1 MPLVQRAVMLVY
13 GRAAAF
19 GLSLVIPVVL
29 VRLLAQDEYGSYQQL
44 VLLYATAQAFLLLG
58 VPHSLSYF
66 FPRLGPGGHAQ
77 LLRQSLALLAMT
89 GLLAIALGLGAQL
102 LLTDHPL
109 QPYLGVLGLYTAL
122 MLLVAP
128 LQNLLV
134 VEGRERASA
143 LSIVGFVVVDIVV
156 MPAAVWLWPDVW
168 GILCGITVAA
178 TIKVAVSLGYAWRRY
193 LKYDGGRPFVR
204 KQLAYGV
211 PVGMLAMVSIINLN
225 IDKYL
230 VGLFFPVGAF
240 AVYYI
245 GALWAPVFSWTT
257 QSVVQVVIPR
267 LSAAHHQGDLAA
279 MQKLRSRMASRM
291 ALVYFPLATLMAI
304 IAQPLIELLFTSAY
318 VGAVPVF
325 TIYLLLLF
333 NRPFSSGEVLM
344 AAGRTRFLF
353 RLALAIGLLNLG
365 LSLLLLTRSE
375 LGLLALPVA
384 TVTVSWISTFAILHS
399 SNREL
404 GVTARVAYSWYTL
417 ATIIAS
423 SMLAG
428 VVAWQAATSFA
439 GATAIAVA
447 IAAYGVSFAI
457 AGHLT
462 GAIGPAE
469 WRLLR
474 SLRPF

>member
-1 MPLVQRAVMLVY
+1 MSLAQRAALLVY

-44 VLLYATAQAFLLLG
+44 VLLYATAQTFLLLG
-58 VPHSLSYF
+58 VPRSLSYF

-77 LLRQSLALLAMT
+77 LLRQSVSLLAMT
-89 GLLAIALGLGAQL
+89 GLLAIVLGLGAQL

-109 QPYLGVLGLYTAL
+109 QPYLGLLGLYTAL

-143 LSIVGFVVVDIVV
+143 LSMVGFVIVDVVV
-156 MPAAVWLWPDVW
+156 MPVAVWLRPDVW
-168 GILCGITVAA
+168 GILWGITVAA
-178 TIKVAVSLGYAWRRY
+178 TIKAAVSLGYAWRRY
-193 LKYDGGRPFVR
+193 LVHSGGRPFVR
-204 KQLAYGV
+204 EQLAYGV
-211 PVGMLAMVSIINLN
+211 PVGMMAMVGILNLN

-245 GALWAPVFSWTT
+245 GALWAPVFNWTT

-267 LSAAHHQGDLAA
+267 LSAAHHKGDLAA
-279 MQKLRSRMASRM
+279 MQRLRSRMASRM

-304 IAQPLIELLFTSAY
+304 IAPPLIELMFTSAY
-318 VGAVPVF
+318 AGAVPIF

-333 NRPFSSGEVLM
+333 NRPFGSGEVLM

-353 RLALAIGLLNLG
+353 RLALAVGLLNLG
-365 LSLLLLTRSE
+365 LSLLP
-375 LGLLALPVA
+375 LPVA
-384 TVTVSWISTFAILHS
+384 TVTVSWISAIAILHR

-404 GVTARVAYSWYTL
+404 GVTAGAAYGWRTL
-417 ATIIAS
+417 AAILAS
-423 SMLAG
+423 SALAG
-428 VVAWQAATSFA
+428 AVAWQAAAPFA
-439 GATAIAVA
+439 GATVIAVA

-457 AGHLT
+457 AGRLT

>member
-1 MPLVQRAVMLVY
+1 MSLAQRAVLLVY

-44 VLLYATAQAFLLLG
+44 VLLYVTAQAFLLLG

-77 LLRQSLALLAMT
+77 LLRQSLALLGMA
-89 GLLAIALGLGAQL
+89 GLLAIVLGLGAQVAL
-102 LLTDHPL
+102 PDHSLRPF
-109 QPYLGVLGLYTAL
+109 LGLLGLYTAL

-143 LSIVGFVVVDIVV
+143 LSMVGFVVVDVVV
-156 MPAAVWLWPDVW
+156 MPTAAWLQPDVW
-168 GILCGITVAA
+168 GILWGITAA
-178 TIKVAVSLGYAWRRY
+178 AAIKAAVSLGYAWRRY
-193 LKYDGGRPFVR
+193 LSHDGGERFVR
-204 KQLAYGV
+204 EQLAYGV
-211 PVGMLAMVSIINLN
+211 PVGMMALIGIINLN

-230 VGLFFPVGAF
+230 VGLFFPVTAF
-240 AVYYI
+240 AVYYV
-245 GALWAPVFSWTT
+245 GALWAPVFNWTT

-267 LSAAHHQGDLAA
+267 LSAAHHRGDIAA
-279 MQKLRSRMASRM
+279 MQRLRSRMASRM

-304 IAQPLIELLFTSAY
+304 IARPLIELMFTSAY
-318 VGAVPVF
+318 AGAVPVF

-333 NRPFSSGEVLM
+333 NRPFGSGEVLM
-344 AAGRTRFLF
+344 AAGRTHFLF
-353 RLALAIGLLNLG
+353 RLALAVGLLNLG
-365 LSLLLLTRSE
+365 LSLLLLARTG

-384 TVTVSWISTFAILHS
+384 TVSASWVSALAILHR
-399 SNREL
+399 SNHEL
-404 GVTARVAYSWYTL
+404 GVATRDAYGWYTL
-417 ATIIAS
+417 ATIITS
-423 SMLAG
+423 SALAG
-428 VVAWQAATSFA
+428 VVAWQVSTSFEGTA
-439 GATAIAVA
+439 AIAVA
-447 IAAYGVSFAI
+447 IAAYAVSFATM
-457 AGHLT
+457 GRLT

>member
-1 MPLVQRAVMLVY
+1 MSLAQRAALLVY

-19 GLSLVIPVVL
+19 GLSLVIPVAL
-29 VRLLAQDEYGSYQQL
+29 VRLLAQDEYGGYQQL
-44 VLLYATAQAFLLLG
+44 VLLYTTLQAFLLLG

-77 LLRQSLALLAMT
+77 LLRQSLALLGMT
-89 GLLAIALGLGAQL
+89 GLLAIALGLGAQVAL
-102 LLTDHPL
+102 PDHPL
-109 QPYLGVLGLYTAL
+109 RPFLGVLGLYTAL

-143 LSIVGFVVVDIVV
+143 LSIVGFTVVDVVV
-156 MPAAVWLWPDVW
+156 MPTAAWLHPDVW
-168 GILCGITVAA
+168 GILAGITAAA
-178 TIKVAVSLGYAWRRY
+178 TIKAVVSLTYAWRHY
-193 LKYDGGRPFVR
+193 LSRGGGEQFVR
-204 KQLAYGV
+204 AQLAYGV
-211 PVGMLAMVSIINLN
+211 PVGMMALVGIINLN

-230 VGLFFPVGAF
+230 VGLFFPVSAF
-240 AVYYI
+240 AVYYV
-245 GALWAPVFSWTT
+245 GALWAPVFNWTT

-267 LSAAHHQGDLAA
+267 LASAHHRGDTGA
-279 MQKLRSRMASRM
+279 MQRLRSRMASRM

-304 IAQPLIELLFTSAY
+304 IARPLIELMFTSAY
-318 VGAVPVF
+318 GGAVPVF

-333 NRPFSSGEVLM
+333 NRPFGSGEVLM

-353 RLALAIGLLNLG
+353 RLALAVGLLNLG
-365 LSLLLLTRSE
+365 LSLLLLSSTE

-384 TVTVSWISTFAILHS
+384 TVTASWVSALAILHR

-404 GVTARVAYSWYTL
+404 RVSAGAAYGWRTL
-417 ATIIAS
+417 AAILAS
-423 SMLAG
+423 SAVAG
-428 VVAWQAATSFA
+428 AVAWQAAAPFA
-439 GATAIAVA
+439 GVAAIAAA
-447 IAAYGVSFAI
+447 IAAYGIAFAV
-457 AGHLT
+457 AGRLT
-462 GAIGPAE
+462 GALGPAE

>member
-1 MPLVQRAVMLVY
+1 MSLAQRAALLVY

-19 GLSLVIPVVL
+19 GLSLVIPVAL

-58 VPHSLSYF
+58 VPRSLSYF

-77 LLRQSLALLAMT
+77 LLRQSVALLAMT
-89 GLLAIALGLGAQL
+89 GLLAIVLGLGAQL

-109 QPYLGVLGLYTAL
+109 QPYLGLLGLYTAL

-143 LSIVGFVVVDIVV
+143 LSMVGFVIVDVVV
-156 MPAAVWLWPDVW
+156 MPAAVWLRPDVW
-168 GILCGITVAA
+168 GILWGITVAA
-178 TIKVAVSLGYAWRRY
+178 TIKAAVSLGYAWHRY
-193 LKYDGGRPFVR
+193 LAHSGGRPFVR
-204 KQLAYGV
+204 EQLAYGV
-211 PVGMLAMVSIINLN
+211 PVGMMAMVGILNLN

-245 GALWAPVFSWTT
+245 GALWAPVFNWTT

-267 LSAAHHQGDLAA
+267 LSAAHYRGDLAA
-279 MQKLRSRMASRM
+279 MQQLRSRMASRM

-304 IAQPLIELLFTSAY
+304 IARPLIELMFTSAY
-318 VGAVPVF
+318 AGAVPIF

-333 NRPFSSGEVLM
+333 NRPFGSGEVLM

-353 RLALAIGLLNLG
+353 RLALAVGLLNLG
-365 LSLLLLTRSE
+365 LSLLLLARSG

-384 TVTVSWISTFAILHS
+384 TVTVSWISAFAILHR

-404 GVTARVAYSWYTL
+404 GVTAGAAYGWRTL
-417 ATIIAS
+417 AAILAS
-423 SMLAG
+423 SALAG
-428 VVAWQAATSFA
+428 AVAWQAAAPFA
-439 GATAIAVA
+439 GATVIAVA
-447 IAAYGVSFAI
+447 IAAYSVAFAL
-457 AGHLT
+457 AGRLT
-462 GAIGPAE
+462 GALGPAE